1 MCSEQW
7 KTHFSVPA
15 KAKLI
20 GIWLQQDRRD
30 WLTTV
35 IGIDI
40 KLLNILSVRVSRKV
54 SFQVGD

>member
-20 GIWLQQDRRD
+20 GIWQDSK
-30 WLTTV
+30 T
-35 IGIDI
+35 GID
-40 KLLNILSVRVSRKV
+40 
-54 SFQVGD
+54 